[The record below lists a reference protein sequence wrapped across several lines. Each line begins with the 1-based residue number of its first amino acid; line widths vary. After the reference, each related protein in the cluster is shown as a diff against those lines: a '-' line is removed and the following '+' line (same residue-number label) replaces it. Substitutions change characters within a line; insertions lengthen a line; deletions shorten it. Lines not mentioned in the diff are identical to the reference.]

1 MSNISLP
8 RDNNRITVIGGVSSA
23 DGTTPVTIYVDP
35 TTHRVLTQ
43 AASAALVVG
52 TTTITN
58 GSGTTNFLYDNN
70 GVLAE
75 GVPTSTITI
84 GSAVSGGTAS
94 QLLATDGSTNLQNLT
109 VATYPSLTELS
120 YVKGVTSAI
129 QSQINAKGAGTVT
142 AVSVATA
149 NGFSGSSSGGATPA
163 LTIVAGAITPTSVN
177 GNTITTGTGTLTL
190 GAGKTLTA
198 NNSITLAGT
207 DSTTMTFP
215 TTSASVARTDAAQ
228 TFVGIQTIP
237 QILCVDNAITASGNA
252 ATVTR
257 SNRNNVVTNNSASGL
272 TVTLSTTS
280 ATGGDMLLVQ
290 CLPSSAVAQTITWV
304 NTENS
309 GVTPNANLNASTSS
323 PTTDGFKWNPLTSK
337 WRCIASTT

>member
-129 QSQINAKGAGTVT
+129 QTQLNAKGAGTVT

-149 NGFSGSSSGGATPA
+149 NGFSGSSSGGTTPA

-215 TTSASVARTDAAQ
+215 S
-228 TFVGIQTIP
+228 
-237 QILCVDNAITASGNA
+237 
-252 ATVTR
+252 
-257 SNRNNVVTNNSASGL
+257 
-272 TVTLSTTS
+272 TS
-280 ATGGDMLLVQ
+280 ATVAGLGIAQSFTAANTFAKVIQTVTSMAAQALDGTLGNVFTRTLAASETFTQSGFTAGQ
-290 CLPSSAVAQTITWV
+290 CFIVEVKQGSGTSYTVTWFSGITWV
-304 NTENS
+304 TS
-309 GVTPNANLNASTSS
+309 GGTA
-323 PTTDGFKWNPLTSK
+323 PTQTTTTNGFTTYGF
-337 WRCIASTT
+337 RCTGSNVFLGYLVGTQ